1 MRHVACAVVALLV
14 LGSAQAK
21 ELRPAPHSGA
31 KQDARYK
38 EILFELYTKDYFSA
52 LVKLQVASGRGEL
65 ALSPRDIDQLRGGL
79 ELSYGMH
86 DEARERLRPTS
97 NAATTAAAKNI
108 GWYYTAKAAYRARD
122 LQATWAAA
130 SEVRSGLPTDL
141 AAEVAYWKVDYLLA
155 IGRYQ
160 DAAAQFRQI
169 PKGTPW
175 RDYAMFNL
183 GVAQLRTGQTKEGLN
198 NIVTVGESNSREPE
212 LMALADKANLTVGYF
227 YLRERKSAPAIEAL
241 TRVRLTGPF
250 SNKALL
256 GLGWANSFERRYA
269 QALVPWVELRQ
280 RDSTDVTVQ
289 ETLLATPYAYAQVGA
304 PGQATRFYEDALVRY
319 AAVQAQIEKAVGEAE
334 QGALFAALFE
344 AAPFDDVT
352 LSRRIDRQGPES
364 RIALVS
370 ELFGREDFQASFRA
384 YRDLLSLKRNLDG
397 WVVRTGLL
405 LSLPNPA
412 AGEQWPAKRSARGA
426 DFATQLR
433 QLKERFNRAVSNRDY
448 LPFADAKEVE
458 RYERIVELE
467 HYVADLPDGVERAQL
482 AQRLR
487 VQKGLLQWG
496 WEGTFNTRARQTG
509 AQLGELLARAPGKT
523 GAGGAPTSIGAAQ
536 VSTDTE
542 KLERVFAARARAQA
556 LSDRCS
562 VLLRAYEKLIQEET
576 LAELDRKRRLVSA
589 YLSQAR
595 YGVAQLYD
603 EANSKPASKK

>member
-1 MRHVACAVVALLV
+1 VCAVIALLV
-14 LGSAQAK
+14 VGPGQAK
-21 ELRPAPHSGA
+21 ELRPAPHVSA

-97 NAATTAAAKNI
+97 NATTTAAAKNI

-130 SEVRSGLPTDL
+130 SEVRAGLPADL
-141 AAEVAYWKVDYLLA
+141 AAEVAFWKVEYLLA
-155 IGRYQ
+155 MGRYQ
-160 DAAAQFRQI
+160 DAAAQFRPI

-183 GVAQLRTGQTKEGLN
+183 GVAQLRTGQSKEGLS
-198 NIVTVGESNSREPE
+198 NIVAVGVSNPREPE

-227 YLRERKSAPAIEAL
+227 YLRERKSAAAIEAL

-280 RDSTDVTVQ
+280 RESTDVTVQ

-304 PGQATRFYEDALVRY
+304 PAQATRFYEEALVRY

-334 QGALFAALFE
+334 QGSLFASLFE
-344 AAPFDDVT
+344 SAPFDDVT
-352 LSRRIDRQGPES
+352 LSRRIDWQGPES
-364 RIALVS
+364 RVALVS

-412 AGEQWPAKRSARGA
+412 AGEQGPAKRSARGA
-426 DFATQLR
+426 NDYATQLR
-433 QLKERFNRAVSNRDY
+433 LLKERFNRAVSNRDY

-458 RYERIVELE
+458 RYEHIVELE
-467 HYVADLPDGVERAQL
+467 HYVADLPDGAERAQL
-482 AQRLR
+482 EQRLR

-509 AQLGELLARAPGKT
+509 AQLGELLARTKGKS
-523 GAGGAPTSIGAAQ
+523 GAGGGPTSIVSAS
-536 VSTDTE
+536 VSTDAE
-542 KLERVFAARARAQA
+542 KLERVSAARARAQT

-603 EANSKPASKK
+603 EANSKPAAKK